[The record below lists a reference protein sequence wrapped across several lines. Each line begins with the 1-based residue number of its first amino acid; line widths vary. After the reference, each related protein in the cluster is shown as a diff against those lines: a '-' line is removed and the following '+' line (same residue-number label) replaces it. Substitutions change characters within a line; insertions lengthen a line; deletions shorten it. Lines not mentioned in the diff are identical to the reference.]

1 MEVRDKL
8 KLRSNPAPPPKN
20 YSLMNSS
27 NNNNFQNYEQIHIDQ
42 KSNGGGKNFNR
53 KISIKY
59 TNKDLN
65 TEQNNIITLLV
76 SKKKFYNQK
85 ILFKKNF
92 IATKRNRRNNKNI

>member
-8 KLRSNPAPPPKN
+8 KLRSNPAPPPKD

-27 NNNNFQNYEQIHIDQ
+27 NNNNLQNYEQVHNDH
-42 KSNGGGKNFNR
+42 KSNDVEKNFYR

-65 TEQNNIITLLV
+65 FQQNNIITLLV
-76 SKKKFYNQK
+76 SKKKF
-85 ILFKKNF
+85 F
-92 IATKRNRRNNKNI
+92 